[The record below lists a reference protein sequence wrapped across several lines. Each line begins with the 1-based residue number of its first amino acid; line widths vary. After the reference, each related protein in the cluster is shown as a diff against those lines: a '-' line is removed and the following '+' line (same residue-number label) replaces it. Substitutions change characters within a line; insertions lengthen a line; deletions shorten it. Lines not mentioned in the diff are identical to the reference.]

1 MGSLHSLLA
10 PPLVSCRFSSFVNK
24 SWCRDLLTVCFANL
38 SARLYLRVA
47 RGWSP
52 NLTHEIAGS
61 SFLSE
66 NAATALCS
74 VLWSLRDCWAVSP
87 LPQTTDAA
95 SRWTLPSA
103 FQKLHIVFSSSPSF
117 FILLKTQIFLDALL
131 TMVSTCSPQRRSF
144 CTITPSIFR
153 DDLTSRCSEF
163 PTENSGGKSWI
174 LLGLHIIIRLFFS
187 LMTRLLSFTS
197 FANLSS
203 SS

>member
-10 PPLVSCRFSSFVNK
+10 PPLVSCGFSSFVNK

-38 SARLYLRVA
+38 RARLYLRVA

-95 SRWTLPSA
+95 SRWSPPGGLCLQLSKNCILFSRLVP
-103 FQKLHIVFSSSPSF
+103 VFSSF
-117 FILLKTQIFLDALL
+117 LKPRYFL
-131 TMVSTCSPQRRSF
+131 M
-144 CTITPSIFR
+144 
-153 DDLTSRCSEF
+153 
-163 PTENSGGKSWI
+163 
-174 LLGLHIIIRLFFS
+174 LF
-187 LMTRLLSFTS
+187 
-197 FANLSS
+197 
-203 SS
+203 

>member
-52 NLTHEIAGS
+52 NLTHEIAGP

-103 FQKLHIVFSSSPSF
+103 FQKLHFSSS
-117 FILLKTQIFLDALL
+117 
-131 TMVSTCSPQRRSF
+131 
-144 CTITPSIFR
+144 
-153 DDLTSRCSEF
+153 
-163 PTENSGGKSWI
+163 
-174 LLGLHIIIRLFFS
+174 
-187 LMTRLLSFTS
+187 
-197 FANLSS
+197 SS
-203 SS
+203 SVPAQMRSSTFERARQRSIDCWDPGMPHESYHLSLGYGRN